1 MVLTLRERTVVP
13 PDDLADLVQ
22 LLDGLHGDDD
32 AKAQLL
38 CPDGSRLDIPD
49 AVYRLLNDAVVALSN
64 GIPVSVAPHNTLL
77 TTQEAADLLDVSR
90 PTLVRLLAAREIPF
104 STRGRRRR
112 VQLHDLLEYRE
123 RARVGRDV
131 PDAEPG

>member
-1 MVLTLRERTVVP
+1 MVLTIRERTVVA
-13 PDDLADLVQ
+13 PDDLADLNR
-22 LLDGLHGDDD
+22 LLDGLHSDNDD

-49 AVYRLLNDAVVALSN
+49 AVYRLLRDAVVALSN
-64 GIPVSVAPHNTLL
+64 GIPVAVAPHNTLL
-77 TTQEAADLLDVSR
+77 TTQEAADLLDISR

-112 VQLHDLLEYRE
+112 VRLHDLLEYRE
-123 RARVGRDV
+123 RARIGRS
-131 PDAEPG
+131 G